1 MKRICSLM
9 FLLLVVATAFS
20 QLPAV
25 NNTDEQLAAQYFRD
39 REYDKAVL
47 LYEELFD
54 KQPTT
59 LIYNNYLVCLLE
71 LEDFRKA
78 ERLVRA
84 QIRQS
89 PDAVRFEVDLGWVM
103 ERAGNTRQ
111 SRRHFD
117 NLIANLPARLPAVN
131 DLAAAFEQRN
141 LTDRVLE
148 TFLHGRKLLGSGQ
161 PLHMQLAGVYERMAD
176 FKAMMNEYI
185 SYLEEYPAES
195 DRVRGML
202 QDAIANDPN
211 YARNEALRSVLL
223 ARTQSYPN
231 NSMYSEMLLWLSIQ
245 QKDFRMALMQSRAL
259 DRRFQQ
265 DGDLVLEVARL
276 SNENKE
282 FEVASQAY
290 QYVIDK
296 GKDKP
301 FYMEALTGF
310 LNTRFLAITSSYTY
324 EREAL
329 IEVETDYRLALEEL
343 GLNVVT
349 VSLVRNLAKLQAF
362 YLGNTG
368 EATELLQSIL
378 ALPQVNNRIKA
389 ECRIELADILVL
401 TGMVWDAT
409 LLYSEVDKTFR
420 DDPLAHEARFKNA
433 RLSFYIG
440 EFDWARA
447 QLDVLKSATSR
458 LIANDAMKLSL
469 RIQDNIAADGNT
481 EALLIFARAEK
492 LSFMNRFDE
501 AFLTLDSLTRQFPA
515 HSIVDDALFAK
526 AVILIGKGQYLE
538 ADGLLERVV
547 EQYAEGLLADEALMK
562 RAWLQEE
569 VFKDAEKAM
578 SLYQKIMID
587 YPGSLNNLAARNRF
601 RTLRGDLIN

>member
-1 MKRICSLM
+1 MKRICSLI
-9 FLLLVVATAFS
+9 FLLLVVVTAFS
-20 QLPAV
+20 QVPAA
-25 NNTDEQLAAQYFRD
+25 NNTDEQLAGQYFRD
-39 REYDKAVL
+39 REFDKAVL

-54 KQPTT
+54 KQPTPV
-59 LIYNNYLVCLLE
+59 IYNNYLVCLIE

-78 ERLVRA
+78 ERLVRN
-84 QIRQS
+84 QIRQH
-89 PDAVRFEVDLGWVM
+89 PDAIRYEVDLGWVM
-103 ERAGNTRQ
+103 ERAGNMRQ

-117 NLIANLPARLPAVN
+117 NLISSLPARLPAVN
-131 DLAAAFEQRN
+131 DLAAAFDQRN
-141 LTDRVLE
+141 LIERVLE
-148 TFLHGRKLLGSGQ
+148 TFLQGRKLLGSGQ
-161 PLHMQLAGVYERMAD
+161 PLHMQLAGVYERMTD
-176 FKAMMNEYI
+176 FRAMMNEYVAF
-185 SYLEEYPAES
+185 LEEHPAES
-195 DRVRGML
+195 DRVRGIL

-211 YARNEALRSVLL
+211 YARNEALRSILL
-223 ARTQSYPN
+223 ARTQSFPN

-245 QKDFRMALMQSRAL
+245 QKDFRMAFMQSRAL

-265 DGDLVLEVARL
+265 DGELVLEVARL
-276 SNENKE
+276 SSENKA
-282 FEVASQAY
+282 FDVASQAY

-296 GKDKP
+296 GKNAP

-329 IEVETDYRLALEEL
+329 IEVETEYRKALDEL
-343 GLNVVT
+343 GLNPVT
-349 VSLVRNLAKLQAF
+349 VSLVRNLAKLKAF
-362 YLGNTG
+362 YLGNTD
-368 EATELLQSIL
+368 EATDLLQSIL

-501 AFLTLDSLTRQFPA
+501 AYLTLDSLIRLFPA
-515 HSIVDDALFAK
+515 HPIVDDALFAK
-526 AVILIGKGQYLE
+526 AGILVEQGQYPE
-538 ADGLLERVV
+538 ADVYLARVV
-547 EQYAEGLLADEALMK
+547 EQYANGLLADEALMK
-562 RAWLQEE
+562 RARLQEE
-569 VFKDAEKAM
+569 VFKDTEKAM